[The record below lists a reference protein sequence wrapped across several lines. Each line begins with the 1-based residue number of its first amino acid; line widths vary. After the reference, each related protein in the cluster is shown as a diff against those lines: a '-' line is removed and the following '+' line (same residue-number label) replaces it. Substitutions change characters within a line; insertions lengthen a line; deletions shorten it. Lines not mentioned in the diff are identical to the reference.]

1 MVVSPSPDMLSDRL
15 SSTIAT
21 GLWVA
26 GALLV
31 GQALHVSVVTG
42 EAAVTSPAP
51 VFYTVAGIVLILVAQ
66 NLDVHPAEYLDYL
79 DSDEDETADEAETE
93 FDPEASPLDEE
104 ALSNLEER
112 DRDGEFGR
120 E

>member
-1 MVVSPSPDMLSDRL
+1 MLSKRL

-31 GQALHVSVVTG
+31 GQALHVSVITG
-42 EAAVTSPAP
+42 QTAVTAPAP
-51 VFYTVAGIVLILVAQ
+51 VFYTIAGVVLIVVAQ
-66 NLDVHPAEYLDYL
+66 NLDVHPADYLDYL
-79 DSDEDETADEAETE
+79 DSDDEEEETTGSDEE
-93 FDPEASPLDEE
+93 FDQAASPLDDE

-112 DRDGEFGR
+112 EKNQGN
-120 E
+120 

>member
-1 MVVSPSPDMLSDRL
+1 MFVSPSPGMLSDRL

-42 EAAVTSPAP
+42 EAALTSPAP

-79 DSDEDETADEAETE
+79 DSDEDEEADAADEAE

-112 DRDGEFGR
+112 DRDG
-120 E
+120 